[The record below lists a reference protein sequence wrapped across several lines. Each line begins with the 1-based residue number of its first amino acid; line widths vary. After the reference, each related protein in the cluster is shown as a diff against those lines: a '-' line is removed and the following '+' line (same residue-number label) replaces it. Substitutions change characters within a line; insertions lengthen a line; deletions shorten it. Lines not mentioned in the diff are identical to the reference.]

1 MLTEAFISH
10 STSEKLR
17 VKVPGKKGCILF
29 HCACEPTFRIAGCEA
44 CGGEPDYR
52 ERAPF
57 D

>member
-44 CGGEPDYR
+44 CGGEPDCR